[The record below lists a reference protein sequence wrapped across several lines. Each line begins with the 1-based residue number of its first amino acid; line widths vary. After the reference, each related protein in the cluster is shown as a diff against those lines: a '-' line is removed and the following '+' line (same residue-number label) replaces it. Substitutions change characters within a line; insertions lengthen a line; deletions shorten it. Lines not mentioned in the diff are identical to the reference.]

1 MIKPNLQNLVDSNNL
16 VSYQL
21 SEPQYLPGAD
31 DTGLFAGAIRGLRRY
46 LAESSREHSRET
58 EIRKA
63 IEHLHTLTDEH
74 LRDIGITRMD
84 ISRVVRFGKDNI

>member
-1 MIKPNLQNLVDSNNL
+1 MIKHNLQNLVDSNNI

-31 DTGLFAGAIRGLRRY
+31 ATSLFARSIRGLRRY
-46 LAESSREHSRET
+46 LAESSRKHSLEA
-58 EIRKA
+58 ENRKA
-63 IEHLHTLTDEH
+63 IEHLHSLTDEH